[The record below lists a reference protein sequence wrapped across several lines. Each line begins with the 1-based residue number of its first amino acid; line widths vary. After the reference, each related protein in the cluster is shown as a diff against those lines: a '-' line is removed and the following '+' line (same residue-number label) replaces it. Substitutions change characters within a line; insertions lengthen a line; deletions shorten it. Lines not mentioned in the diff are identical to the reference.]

1 MRVSEWLDHGPGLSM
16 LDAET
21 TAQAPDPARSAR
33 PSADLSAEEVK
44 GDQLRRIA
52 AIDIGTNSTHLLVA
66 SVDTTLRTFR
76 IIQAE
81 KSTTRLGERDPKT
94 GELTEAAM
102 QRGYDTLRRFRDL
115 ATSHQVEQLVTAAT
129 SAVREASNGRDYL
142 QRIKDG
148 LGIEV
153 DLVSGPEEA
162 RLIYLGVLSGMP
174 FGNRPH
180 LLLDIGGG
188 STELIL
194 ADGRDAR
201 ALTSTRVGAVRLQRD
216 FVTDDPIPPQG
227 RAFLKA
233 FIQGSLEPAVDK
245 VHRRIQPGEVPV
257 LVATSGTAMAIGALA
272 ASEDDR
278 PPLKLHGYRMTRQRL
293 DRVVERLVSMSPE
306 QRRQLAPI
314 NDRRAEIIVPGALIL
329 QTTMQMLGVDELV
342 LSERALR
349 EGLIVDWML
358 RHGFLEDRFS
368 FQSSIRQRTVIHQV
382 QRFAVNQNRAERVA
396 THALSLY
403 DQTRGVLH
411 QDAGQGREL
420 LWAAAMLHACGQHI
434 NLSAYHKH
442 SWYLIRHGELLGY
455 SEAEHLMVAAIARYH
470 RRSLPKKR
478 HDSWQALDT
487 REHRRIVNE
496 MALLLRLAAAMD
508 RRPEPVVASI
518 RVETSSTELRL
529 ELVPERLNQNLS
541 LEQWSLENCSEVIR
555 EALGVRLVVSVQG

>member
-1 MRVSEWLDHGPGLSM
+1 M
-16 LDAET
+16 LDAVSESKAPAGSQPT
-21 TAQAPDPARSAR
+21 RSSAQT
-33 PSADLSAEEVK
+33 
-44 GDQLRRIA
+44 RRVA

-66 SVDTTLRTFR
+66 SVDTTLGTFS
-76 IIQAE
+76 IEQAE
-81 KSTTRLGERDPKT
+81 KSTTRLGERDPDS
-94 GELTEAAM
+94 GELMSAGM
-102 QRGYDTLRRFRDL
+102 QRGYETLRRFRDL
-115 ATSHQVEQLVTAAT
+115 AISHDVEQIVTAAT
-129 SAVREASNGRDYL
+129 SAVREAPNGREFL
-142 QRIKDG
+142 QSIQDG
-148 LGIEV
+148 LGMDV

-162 RLIYLGVLSGMP
+162 RLIYLGVLSGMS
-174 FGNRPH
+174 FGDRPH

-216 FVTDDPIPPQG
+216 FVKDDPIPPQ
-227 RAFLKA
+227 RRSFLQA

-245 VHRRIQPGEVPV
+245 VHRRIKPGEIPV

-278 PPLKLHGYRMTRQRL
+278 PPLKLHGYRVSRQRL
-293 DRVVERLVSMSPE
+293 DRGVEKLGTMTPE
-306 QRRQLAPI
+306 QRRALSPI

-358 RHGFLEDRFS
+358 RHGLLEDRFS

-382 QRFAVNQNRAERVA
+382 QRFAVNQRRAERVA

-403 DQTRGVLH
+403 DATEGLMH
-411 QDAGQGREL
+411 QDDGQGREL

-478 HDSWQALDT
+478 HESWQALVT
-487 REHRRIVNE
+487 RDNRRRVSE
-496 MALLLRLAAAMD
+496 MALLLRLAAALD
-508 RRPEPVVASI
+508 RRPEPVVASLQ
-518 RVETSSTELRL
+518 VNTTPDVLDL
-529 ELVPERLNQNLS
+529 VLVPERLNQNLS
-541 LEQWSLENCSEVIR
+541 LEQWSLESCAEVVR
-555 EALGVRLVVSVQG
+555 EASGVKLRVSVQG

>member
-1 MRVSEWLDHGPGLSM
+1 MMSM
-16 LDAET
+16 LEAE
-21 TAQAPDPARSAR
+21 ADPLT
-33 PSADLSAEEVK
+33 SADFERLPRPGEM
-44 GDQLRRIA
+44 RRVA

-66 SVDTTLRTFR
+66 AVDTTLRTFN

-81 KSTTRLGERDPKT
+81 KSTTRLGERDPDS
-94 GELTEAAM
+94 GELTAAAM
-102 QRGYDTLRRFRDL
+102 QRGHETLRRFRDL
-115 ATSHQVEQLVTAAT
+115 AISHDVEQIVTAAT
-129 SAVREASNGRDYL
+129 SAVREAPNGRDFL
-142 QRIKDG
+142 QQIKEG
-148 LGIEV
+148 LGIDV
-153 DLVSGPEEA
+153 DLVSGSEEA
-162 RLIYLGVLSGMP
+162 RLIYLGVLSGMS
-174 FGNRPH
+174 FGDRPH

-216 FVTDDPIPPQG
+216 FVKDDPIPPQ
-227 RAFLKA
+227 RRSFLQS

-245 VHRRIQPGEVPV
+245 VHRRIKPGEIPA
-257 LVATSGTAMAIGALA
+257 LVATSGTAIAIGALA
-272 ASEDDR
+272 ASEDVR
-278 PPLKLHGYRMTRQRL
+278 PPLRMHGYRLSRQRL
-293 DRVVERLVSMSPE
+293 DRVVDRLVAMTPE
-306 QRRQLAPI
+306 QRRELSSL

-329 QTTMQMLGVDELV
+329 QTTMQMLGVDELL

-358 RHGFLEDRFS
+358 RHGLLEDRFS

-382 QRFAVNQNRAERVA
+382 QRFAVNQRRAERVA
-396 THALSLY
+396 SHALCLY
-403 DQTRGVLH
+403 DTTRGVMH
-411 QDAGQGREL
+411 DDDGQGREL

-478 HDSWQALDT
+478 HESWQALAT
-487 REHRRIVNE
+487 RENRRRVSE
-496 MALLLRLAAAMD
+496 MALLLRLAAALD
-508 RRPEPVVASI
+508 RRPEPVVAGL
-518 RVETSSTELRL
+518 RVTASTGSLKL

-541 LEQWSLENCSEVIR
+541 LEQWSLESCAASLE
-555 EALGVRLVVSVQG
+555 EAVGVVLSVSVQG